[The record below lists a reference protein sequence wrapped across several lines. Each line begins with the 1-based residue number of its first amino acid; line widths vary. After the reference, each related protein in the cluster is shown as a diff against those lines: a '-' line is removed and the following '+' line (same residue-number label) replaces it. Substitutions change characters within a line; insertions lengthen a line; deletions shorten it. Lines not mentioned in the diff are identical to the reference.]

1 MLDIH
6 HGLELH
12 LQQVK
17 QGLVILIEGWQIFV
31 IFVIIDVK
39 NALIDIILI
48 VKNVHTDIIYGIEIL
63 DVNIGVQIK
72 EQDKDQ
78 L

>member
-1 MLDIH
+1 M
-6 HGLELH
+6 
-12 LQQVK
+12 K

-39 NALIDIILI
+39 NALTDIILI